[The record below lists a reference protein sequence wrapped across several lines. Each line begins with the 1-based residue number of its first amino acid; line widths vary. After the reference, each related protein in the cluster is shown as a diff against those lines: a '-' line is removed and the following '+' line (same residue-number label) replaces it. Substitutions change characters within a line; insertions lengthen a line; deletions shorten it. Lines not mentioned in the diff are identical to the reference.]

1 MLGLIVARSKNN
13 VIGRNG
19 KTPWKIKGELG
30 QLRDLT
36 MGNVIIMG
44 RRSYE
49 EIGHPLKGRTNIVV
63 SNTKEFTGEDLITV
77 HSLTEALKLAGDRD
91 AFVTGGVR
99 MFEEAIP
106 MVDKMYITE
115 IDLTVEDGDAFFPA
129 FDPEAFDLT
138 VGETAGDEI
147 RYTRTLYTRKKNTK
161 ERVDCDECVL

>member
-1 MLGLIVARSKNN
+1 MLGIIVARSKNN

-19 KTPWKIKGELG
+19 KTPWHIKGELS
-30 QLRDLT
+30 QLRELT

-63 SNTKEFTGEDLITV
+63 SNTKEFSGEDLFTV
-77 HSLTEALKLAGDRD
+77 HSLKEALEMAGDRD

-106 MVDKMYITE
+106 LADRMYITE
-115 IDLTVEDGDAFFPA
+115 IDLTVEDGDAFFPP
-129 FDPEAFDLT
+129 FDADDFELT
-138 VGETAGDEI
+138 VGETVDGPV
-147 RYTRTLYTRKKNTK
+147 RYTRTLYTRK
-161 ERVDCDECVL
+161 EPRLP

>member
-19 KTPWKIKGELG
+19 KTPWKIKGELS

-129 FDPEAFDLT
+129 IDPEDFDLT

-147 RYTRTLYTRKKNTK
+147 RYTRTCYTRKKRGK
-161 ERVDCDECVL
+161 EKFHP